1 MDRGELSLSLIIRQV
16 VPYVPSLSLPRFSF
30 FGLRSV
36 HRSGK
41 VNANWRVTL
50 KVGTRKWGKGRRH
63 FAFHSLIFC
72 YTVSTKGICNQRHPI
87 MVCKLCIIMCFIF
100 GSTCKLAWSS
110 LDLWIIHWM
119 LQLSSTGSHFE
130 FSTISWLSYGYGYM
144 TLKASE
150 SEWSNK
156 RQDDSIEISSREINT
171 THGNK
176 SILPRYSQCQVAS
189 LAILGTCCE
198 INFWYEWYI
207 YKMSATL
214 KNSYLEMLDIRI
226 L

>member
-30 FGLRSV
+30 FGLLSV

-110 LDLWIIHWM
+110 LDCELFIECFNFQLQGVILSFLQFLDSVMVMDIWHWKPQNQSDLTKDKM
-119 LQLSSTGSHFE
+119 IQLKFLPGKLIPHME
-130 FSTISWLSYGYGYM
+130 IKVSY
-144 TLKASE
+144 
-150 SEWSNK
+150 
-156 RQDDSIEISSREINT
+156 
-171 THGNK
+171 
-176 SILPRYSQCQVAS
+176 
-189 LAILGTCCE
+189 LGTV
-198 INFWYEWYI
+198 N
-207 YKMSATL
+207 A
-214 KNSYLEMLDIRI
+214 R
-226 L
+226 